1 MGLDSFSFM
10 SQIVGMQVKRYHPIG
25 SAGNCPYIKYLGGIG
40 YTLGTNYNK
49 EANMSYARI
58 NMVEFNSVEDAVVS
72 AGDYAENAAAEFPE
86 AEILLSVATGNESA
100 VVISIYPDKDAFE
113 RSAAAR
119 ATRMGNNQN
128 RIKDVEV
135 LEGEVTLCHVK

>member
-1 MGLDSFSFM
+1 ML
-10 SQIVGMQVKRYHPIG
+10 
-25 SAGNCPYIKYLGGIG
+25 LGYKTSEKIG
-40 YTLGTNYNK
+40 YTFGINYSK

-58 NMVEFNSVEDAVVS
+58 NMVEFNSAEDAVVS

-86 AEILLSVATGNESA
+86 AEVLLSVATGNESA

-119 ATRMGNNQN
+119 AARMGNNQD
-128 RIKDVEV
+128 KLKGVEV